1 MYFGEG
7 GFTHTDVYTMPV
19 YLRSF
24 YYKELHSIKKEEQ
37 KKVEEAKKKSPKM
50 PSIPRMK
57 R

>member
-7 GFTHTDVYTMPV
+7 GFTHTDIYTMPV
-19 YLRSF
+19 YLRNF
-24 YYKELHSIKKEEQ
+24 YYTELLSMKKEE
-37 KKVEEAKKKSPKM
+37 KKKFDEAKKKSPKM